1 MKLDGKA
8 VVVTGAASG
17 IGRGTALLFA
27 REGARVA
34 LIDLDAAGLDR
45 AADEVSRAG
54 GSCLCVD
61 CDVASGVEADAAI
74 SRIISAWGK
83 VDGIVTAA
91 AISVGKTITETSEE
105 AWDRVFAVN
114 VKGTF
119 LWLRAVVPHMV
130 ANGGGAIVTITS
142 INSVTPVHGAVA
154 YNAAKAGAAMVV
166 QNAAL
171 ELGEYGIR
179 SNAVAPSLVATP
191 LTDFMRSVPG
201 VIDAFMKFSPL
212 GRVGTTD
219 DVAAATLFLAS
230 DEASWISGV
239 NLLVDGGHRT
249 VGYPNLTTLFAG
261 VAPPSVGRT

>member
-130 ANGGGAIVTITS
+130 ANGGGAIVTIAS
-142 INSVTPVHGAVA
+142 QLALAGGRGSAAYVASKGAVISLTRSVA
-154 YNAAKAGAAMVV
+154 LDYAPNGIRANVILPGAIATPMLERSFARHADPDGARRTARGRHPAGRFGTVEEVAR
-166 QNAAL
+166 AAL
-171 ELGEYGIR
+171 FLI
-179 SNAVAPSLVATP
+179 SDDAT
-191 LTDFMRSVPG
+191 F
-201 VIDAFMKFSPL
+201 
-212 GRVGTTD
+212 TTG
-219 DVAAATLFLAS
+219 AQLS
-230 DEASWISGV
+230 
-239 NLLVDGGHRT
+239 VDGGWLI
-249 VGYPNLTTLFAG
+249 G
-261 VAPPSVGRT
+261 